1 MYVVWAGDGRG
12 QGGQGISGPWKILVY
27 DIKDIAK
34 PNISYGQR
42 SGLPSL
48 QQLMFY
54 RTEASSSPLHS
65 SCFQLTIVPS
75 LHNLPAW
82 GGGHCF
88 EWLKVIQIILK
99 EGKATRRK
107 SRKESNKNSSGTA
120 GVIPSSLAIGQTLSR
135 PVLCL
140 PFYCMTTVCRLSF

>member
-1 MYVVWAGDGRG
+1 MGQVMEGGRAAKVSMDPG
-12 QGGQGISGPWKILVY
+12 YLVY
-27 DIKDIAK
+27 DIQDIAK

-48 QQLMFY
+48 QQFMFY
-54 RTEASSSPLHS
+54 RTEACNCPLHS
-65 SCFQLTIVPS
+65 SCFKLTTVPS

-82 GGGHCF
+82 GAGHVF
-88 EWLKVIQIILK
+88 FFWSDYSLLRYSYIV
-99 EGKATRRK
+99 GKATRRK
-107 SRKESNKNSSGTA
+107 SRKGQNKNSSRTA
-120 GVIPSSLAIGQTLSR
+120 GVVPLSLAIGQTLSR